1 MAKGDDDEFSA
12 RPSSR
17 GRMGGRG
24 PLLSVNSQG
33 PFGGAGFD
41 QPGGMKET
49 PAQISATEQEL
60 ARVNIATVFDPTAGA
75 DAEAAP
81 TGGGPRA
88 GPAPVQPSKRPGPPS
103 AWHSTGCRCADS
115 PRALR
120 LSRFLS
126 GIHL

>member
-1 MAKGDDDEFSA
+1 MA
-12 RPSSR
+12 
-17 GRMGGRG
+17 
-24 PLLSVNSQG
+24 VNSQG
-33 PFGGAGFD
+33 PFGGGGFD

-88 GPAPVQPSKRPGPPS
+88 GPAPVQPSKRQGRPLPGK
-103 AWHSTGCRCADS
+103 STGVRCADS
-115 PRALR
+115 LRALR
-120 LSRFLS
+120 LSRFPS
-126 GIHL
+126 GIYL